1 MDSAGVKRKV
11 DAMSQRIG
19 NETAAERSRSR
30 KLWDWLRRYRVWGAN
45 RKVFVYPENY
55 LEPEQ
60 RDDKSTDDTGS
71 PIRRRKPD

>member
-1 MDSAGVKRKV
+1 MDSAGVKRRV

-19 NETAAERSRSR
+19 NQTAAEPSRSR
-30 KLWDWLRRYRVWGAN
+30 KLWDWLRRYRVWEAN

-60 RDDKSTDDTGS
+60 RDDKSTVDTGS
-71 PIRRRKPD
+71 SIRRRKPD